1 MPSKVKP
8 TELQLPRRKTL
19 DRSIILLIVG
29 AVLLMPPII
38 GISLVDMK
46 LGGIPIP
53 VLYVFIIW
61 AALIC
66 GAVILARPLRDN
78 DRDAQPD
85 NPENNL

>member
-1 MPSKVKP
+1 MSDKIKP
-8 TELQLPRRKTL
+8 KNLQPPRRKTL

-38 GISLVDMK
+38 GISLIDSK

-53 VLYVFIIW
+53 VLYVFLIW
-61 AALIC
+61 AVLIVS
-66 GAVILARPLRDN
+66 AAILSKPLRDN
-78 DRDAQPD
+78 DRDAQPS